1 MGRFLQGGH
10 EEGVGC
16 RRSVLRH
23 QIHVGGVAGQRY
35 TDEVDQVIAGKR
47 QGQCEGTHQDDH
59 LEYIHLQPVEYLHQD
74 GESDQAAADDHTRI
88 VVNLGFQFRIH
99 EGTVL

>member
-1 MGRFLQGGH
+1 MITPDPMRKYQGVWADSCK
-10 EEGVGC
+10 EV
-16 RRSVLRH
+16 
-23 QIHVGGVAGQRY
+23 IHVGGVAGQRY

-59 LEYIHLQPVEYLHQD
+59 LEYIHLQPVENLHQD
-74 GESDQAAADDHTRI
+74 GESDQAAADNHTRI